1 MDGPFAGEEEDAKPL
16 DVGTSEV
23 VAVVRG
29 AVKLD
34 LGDLQVILDEHKLDR
49 VGEEAQVSMQVGLVE
64 LEVANGSSSEEDDFL
79 LVEPAV
85 VTLGHPVCTHK
96 CSPAGRR

>member
-34 LGDLQVILDEHKLDR
+34 LGDLQVILDEHGLDR
-49 VGEEAQVSMQVGLVE
+49 VGEEAQVVCRSVSLSWRCPM
-64 LEVANGSSSEEDDFL
+64 
-79 LVEPAV
+79 AV
-85 VTLGHPVCTHK
+85 LQKKTTSFWL
-96 CSPAGRR
+96 SLRS